1 MKTNF
6 ILLFMLFANMVFA
19 QHRNLDKL
27 PQKERDSI
35 LIKIANEAIE
45 KYSTGYLRPGNKP
58 YIQDI
63 GYKLNENYKA
73 QGFNEYVDRYHYAVA
88 YLPTERE
95 KKFYKCGYL
104 VKATILADIG
114 KVTSIRYI
122 DDYGYYA
129 GGLEG
134 SLQDDNIVKRKF
146 ITIEE
151 ALENRKKSVRYIRD
165 TVIPSEI
172 LEKERKDMEM
182 RKRRR
187 DSFQMLHL
195 QYLRRRDSIR
205 QQDSIRMTRQQDSIR
220 NVQTENK

>member
-1 MKTNF
+1 MKTKL
-6 ILLFMLFANMVFA
+6 ILLFILFANVVFA
-19 QHRNLDKL
+19 QYKNLDKL

-63 GYKLNENYKA
+63 GYKLNENYKV
-73 QGFNEYVDRYHYAVA
+73 QGHFDEYIDRYHYAVV

-95 KKFYKCGYL
+95 KKFYKCGFL
-104 VKATILADIG
+104 VKAIILADVG

-134 SLQDDNIVKRKF
+134 SSENAKIIKRKF

-151 ALENRKKSVRYIRD
+151 ALEKRKKSAGRIIYD
-165 TVIPSEI
+165 TVPTSEM
-172 LEKERKDMEM
+172 LKAAEM

-195 QYLRRRDSIR
+195 QYLRQRDSI
-205 QQDSIRMTRQQDSIR
+205 RQQDSIR